1 MLAQNRAARY
11 TEPKP
16 HKNEG
21 GRCKVGRIGTRCKYT
36 FINLYKSRRK
46 NSGNPYFRNP
56 GVCIDTAACAWY
68 NKLNLCKNDGKEL
81 ARMMMQFVSCF
92 KIHGAVFF
100 PAVNL
105 SVTF

>member
-1 MLAQNRAARY
+1 MLAKNRAARY

-21 GRCKVGRIGTRCKYT
+21 LRKVGRIGTRCKYT

-68 NKLNLCKNDGKEL
+68 NK
-81 ARMMMQFVSCF
+81 
-92 KIHGAVFF
+92 
-100 PAVNL
+100 
-105 SVTF
+105 

>member
-1 MLAQNRAARY
+1 M
-11 TEPKP
+11 
-16 HKNEG
+16 HKIALHGILNPNHTKMR

-68 NKLNLCKNDGKEL
+68 NKLNLYKNDGKEL

-100 PAVNL
+100 PAVDL